1 MLVYLNMIKLANG
14 KLGISWIKPWLP
26 IFLLLGLT
34 GALYIPFRSIDLN
47 DFDAYSFA
55 MALEHFDLTLQQPQP
70 PGFPLYIF
78 GGRIL
83 LALVGE
89 PVTALTI
96 LSALSGVAVVLLIY
110 GIGCSLAPQQRFVS
124 IGAAVL
130 FALVPMS
137 WLTAEKA
144 LSDMPGLM
152 GTLLALWLLWRGAHK
167 VNSSALYLACGG
179 LAAGLSLGI
188 RPQNALPILLLIAFT
203 AIKSLLKHHRF
214 TPLLLMSAGLL
225 LGALIWL
232 IPLLNTVGGLAAYLS
247 LLKVHAIH
255 IGQSDALIG
264 MGIPL
269 GEALHAR
276 AMAFGDTFLT
286 YTVGVELF
294 GLWDIADTL
303 RVVALALVSGPAAL
317 AAIVYPGWRRE
328 EIYSLAVWA
337 LAMIAQVFLFETLDR
352 PRLMLPILPP
362 LALLIAWGWAA
373 IGGIAQLAAQRF
385 LPPRSPKVSR
395 PRRGVL
401 WVQGLA
407 LCTIALAL
415 LTQGAPLAAQLA
427 QVPAPPAQAC
437 DYVAAR
443 YAPDETLIA
452 TAGSFRAVQMELPA
466 YQLFYLYRFDA
477 EAVKATLAGGQIRYV
492 VIFDRDQ
499 FPATTVQVLNDRGR
513 LVPLEE
519 RTFSRDRRVHTQHDQ
534 VRVQVLTPASLVPLT
549 ALTLPSNGCIDIGG
563 ETDGRYLGEG
573 WFRPETIGGIQ
584 GRWAG
589 GTLTSTVRLNLA
601 SAPGHRLRYRL
612 RFRALA
618 YPAKQMVSVYTGEMY
633 LAQLSL
639 PQAWTEFEV
648 PLPQQTWVSDQVMT
662 LMFVHSQARAPFE
675 VNGGGSSDTRR
686 LSAAYDWLCLIPETG
701 DNRK

>member
-1 MLVYLNMIKLANG
+1 
-14 KLGISWIKPWLP
+14 
-26 IFLLLGLT
+26 
-34 GALYIPFRSIDLN
+34 
-47 DFDAYSFA
+47 

-70 PGFPLYIF
+70 PGFPLYVF

-89 PVTALTI
+89 PVAALTT
-96 LSALSGVAVVLLIY
+96 LSALSGMGVVLLIY
-110 GIGCSLAPQQRFVS
+110 SIGCTLAPQQRFVG

-152 GTLLALWLLWRGAHK
+152 GTLLALWLLWRGARRTARRTAPE
-167 VNSSALYLACGG
+167 VSSSALHLTFGG

-188 RPQNALPILLLIAFT
+188 RPQNALPILLLIAWIVIRSWF
-203 AIKSLLKHHRF
+203 KHHPF
-214 TPLLLMSAGLL
+214 IPLLLMSGGLL
-225 LGALIWL
+225 LGTLIWL
-232 IPLLNTVGGLAAYLS
+232 IPLLNIAGGLAAYLS
-247 LLKVHAIH
+247 LLKAHAAH

-269 GEALHAR
+269 REALHAR

-286 YTVGVELF
+286 YTIGVELF
-294 GLWDIADTL
+294 SPWEIADTL
-303 RVVALALVSGPAAL
+303 RVVGLALVSGPAAL
-317 AAIVYPGWRRE
+317 AAIVHPGWRRE
-328 EIYSLAVWA
+328 EIHSLAVWA
-337 LAMIAQVFLFETLDR
+337 LAMMAQVFLFETLDR

-373 IGGIAQLAAQRF
+373 VGDTAQFAAQR
-385 LPPRSPKVSR
+385 LLSRSPKVSR

-401 WVQGLA
+401 GVQALA
-407 LCTIALAL
+407 LCTMALAL
-415 LTQGAPLAAQLA
+415 LTQSAPLAAQLA

-443 YAPDETLIA
+443 YAPAETLIA
-452 TAGSFRAVQMELPA
+452 TAGSFRAVQMELPS

-477 EAVKATLAGGQIRYV
+477 EAIKATLARGQIRYV

-499 FPATTVQVLNDRGR
+499 FPMTAIQVLSDQGR

-534 VRVQVLTPASLVPLT
+534 VRVQILTPASLVPLT
-549 ALTLPSNGCIDIGG
+549 ALTLPSDGCIDMGG
-563 ETDGRYLGEG
+563 EADGRYLGEG
-573 WFRPETIGGIQ
+573 WFRPEVIGGIQ

-589 GTLTSTVRLNLA
+589 GILTSTVRLNLA
-601 SAPGHRLRYRL
+601 ATPGYRL

-618 YPAKQMVSVYTGEMY
+618 YPTEQTVNVGTGEMQ

-639 PQAWTEFEV
+639 PQGWTEFEV
-648 PLPQQTWVSDQVMT
+648 SLPRQAWVSDQVTT
-662 LMFVHSQARAPFE
+662 LMFVHSQARVPFE
-675 VNGGGSSDTRR
+675 MTGGGSSDTRR
-686 LSAAYDWLCLIPETG
+686 LSAAYDWLCLVPETG
-701 DNRK
+701 GSR